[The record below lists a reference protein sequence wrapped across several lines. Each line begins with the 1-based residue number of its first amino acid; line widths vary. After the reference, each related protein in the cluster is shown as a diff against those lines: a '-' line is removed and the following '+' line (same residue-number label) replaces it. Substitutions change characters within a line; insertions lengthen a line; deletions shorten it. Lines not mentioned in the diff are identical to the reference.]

1 MTRKHSFSTKKS
13 YCKSYY
19 FRYSHVLYRITTLE
33 KSERFDLLPHD
44 FMIIILVGLRKGNC
58 RNERNAATVLRAMV
72 KSHNDLNGTK
82 VFACG
87 CSGRNLNFFSKFAV
101 KSPCC
106 GPFIVKLQHV
116 MAYKR
121 LLGQLYQKETPTRRL
136 LHNYFL

>member
-1 MTRKHSFSTKKS
+1 M
-13 YCKSYY
+13 
-19 FRYSHVLYRITTLE
+19 LYRITTLE

-58 RNERNAATVLRAMV
+58 RNERNAANVLRAMV

-121 LLGQLYQKETPTRRL
+121 LLGQLYQKRDSYTETLTQLLSVNFEKNMNTIINTSARL
-136 LHNYFL
+136 PLK